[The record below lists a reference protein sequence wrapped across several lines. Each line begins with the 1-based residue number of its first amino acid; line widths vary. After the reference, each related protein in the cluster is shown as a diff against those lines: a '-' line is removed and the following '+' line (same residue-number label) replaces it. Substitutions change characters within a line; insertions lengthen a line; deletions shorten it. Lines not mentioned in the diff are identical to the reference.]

1 MKTINTFIGIFTVA
15 VETRIEE
22 LPYTAEQFISL
33 VLKSPSLETI
43 LH

>member
-1 MKTINTFIGIFTVA
+1 MKTINTFIGVFTVA

-33 VLKSPSLETI
+33 VLKSPSLVTI